1 MSRESVISRVIV
13 PGAEALAVTGNPLVA
28 QDPNLLNVN
37 AIPSH
42 LLTPVPTVARIMDDE
57 FGGGGQKMEPFFT
70 GDYTLDTVPPLWK
83 PASDKV
89 IAATRAIRPTSP
101 DNVSVVSVHTGM
113 IEDVVYGPAVGIVD
127 NPGGGFLRL
136 ASRDGNTSVMT
147 AYNVPLV
154 RDLDLVNPDGTVTPE
169 RRSVLAA
176 VELTAEA
183 QERFTAQIKSGN
195 IHVKLTSQ
203 DLKHAI
209 ETAVMREGM
218 TAEDYLTATEGVTD
232 PNELSRIAAAFLESV
247 DVFNSPISP
256 DNTVTFTSF
265 PSKFQKTA
273 TPVPGEEP
281 ITGSGPQEVVIKNG
295 GAKFFLASDAPP
307 IAPTPAP
314 SENKVPTQ
322 PTTVPTAEAPAAPV
336 KEPSTQPGETDY
348 SKLGQEELKKIVDN
362 AQRMW
367 SRGQPHTIESALP
380 LSIHPEVIN
389 TNGSQTYYID
399 GIVAGGANNQE
410 IVVPGLVKEF
420 EGEQSEYTIQIA
432 TIPIILQDPQSGE
445 YYTAKAVISLNDQVS
460 VSESVNHE
468 LDITG
473 HGDPKNPSEVIP
485 QIKEG
490 VQTRFETQ
498 VLNDAANQFYI
509 NYIKNRSGSMTAEE
523 LQRIKERVALVRF
536 LHDSN
541 VKALNEGGGQNDQPL
556 IGPIAIIRLNP

>member
-281 ITGSGPQEVVIKNG
+281 ITGSGPQEVVINNG
-295 GAKFFLASDAPP
+295 GAKFFFTSDAPP

-322 PTTVPTAEAPAAPV
+322 PTTVPTTEAPNVIVSNNNSLEVVNAGAMNEAV
-336 KEPSTQPGETDY
+336 QKYLRGEIVIPSEELLTHHRVGDAGPTQIGEFLTESGSGPLTFADY
-348 SKLGQEELKKIVDN
+348 SGVMIGAYEVQYGENRPIVVLIGTENEGKRYVLAFASGFRNNPAEFSQPPRLSLGLRDPSEDFFEYYVGDRIMETLNARSDNPVLYQFLTKSSLDPEALVKHYNSPRVNLAYASFVVDRADEGAHLHQWALGQSAELPSNIITEATSLNADIYDHLPYLNQVLLKK
-362 AQRMW
+362 
-367 SRGQPHTIESALP
+367 
-380 LSIHPEVIN
+380 
-389 TNGSQTYYID
+389 
-399 GIVAGGANNQE
+399 
-410 IVVPGLVKEF
+410 
-420 EGEQSEYTIQIA
+420 
-432 TIPIILQDPQSGE
+432 
-445 YYTAKAVISLNDQVS
+445 
-460 VSESVNHE
+460 
-468 LDITG
+468 
-473 HGDPKNPSEVIP
+473 
-485 QIKEG
+485 
-490 VQTRFETQ
+490 
-498 VLNDAANQFYI
+498 
-509 NYIKNRSGSMTAEE
+509 
-523 LQRIKERVALVRF
+523 
-536 LHDSN
+536 
-541 VKALNEGGGQNDQPL
+541 
-556 IGPIAIIRLNP
+556 